1 MAGAWILGFAHP
13 PIPPR
18 ATDVGGASQPNAR
31 RRVNRYGMDMPLE
44 HTTRLRAARTGIAAA
59 AAAGLALVAGC
70 SAQDAA
76 PSPTVT
82 SVKTHTPAPVVV
94 TATPSP
100 EPDQTSDNA
109 DANPYARP
117 LWLGAT
123 PLALD
128 TKTELGTRAGTPADL
143 RDRQLEPR
151 AFLPFP
157 TTDEWVA
164 DFAPVPADVAERS
177 TWASNCPVAL
187 EDLSYITMPYW
198 GFDQQVHQGEMLIHR
213 DVAADVVSAFEKI
226 YAAQFPIEEMRVMSL
241 SDRDSPATGDQNVTS
256 GFACRTIVGT
266 STLWS
271 EHSKGFAIDI
281 NPFHNPYIR
290 GDALFPEL
298 AEAYLDRN
306 NARPGM
312 IGKPGAVYDAFEAIG
327 WGWGGNW
334 ATHDD
339 WMHFSSTGG

>member
-1 MAGAWILGFAHP
+1 M
-13 PIPPR
+13 R
-18 ATDVGGASQPNAR
+18 AT
-31 RRVNRYGMDMPLE
+31 
-44 HTTRLRAARTGIAAA
+44 RTGFVAAC
-59 AAAGLALVAGC
+59 LALVAGC
-70 SAQDAA
+70 SAQDAV
-76 PSPTVT
+76 PSPAVT
-82 SVKTHTPAPVVV
+82 SVQTETPAPVVV

-100 EPDQTSDNA
+100 EPDQTSVTA

-117 LWLGAT
+117 LWLGAN
-123 PLALD
+123 PLAID
-128 TKTELGTRAGTPADL
+128 SATALGKRAATPEAL

-151 AFLPFP
+151 AFLPDP
-157 TTDEWVA
+157 STEEWVTNTG
-164 DFAPVPADVAERS
+164 PVRADVAKRS

-198 GFDQQVHQGEMLIHR
+198 GFDQQVHQGEMLIHS
-213 DVAADVVSAFEKI
+213 DVAADVVSVFEKI
-226 YAAQFPIEEMRVMSL
+226 YAARFPIEEMRVISL

-256 GFACRTIVGT
+256 GFTCRTIVGT
-266 STLWS
+266 STVWS
-271 EHSKGFAIDI
+271 EHSKGIAIDI
-281 NPFHNPYIR
+281 NPFHNPYLR

-298 AEAYLDRN
+298 AEAYLDRD

-312 IGKPGAVYDAFEAIG
+312 IGDPGVVYDAFEAIG